1 MDGETKFLSFTA
13 QCKKELLIEELSL
26 LINSCEKQ
34 RLAVNSLVTSYYRF
48 FGHKIY
54 SRNFGFTTIQALVN
68 GLDPT
73 LFKVCKNLRCSSS
86 ICDALRDL
94 VPDMQT

>member
-13 QCKKELLIEELSL
+13 QYKKELLIEELSL

-54 SRNFGFTTIQALVN
+54 SRNFGFITIQALVN

-73 LFKVCKNLRCSSS
+73 LFRVCKNLRCSSS
-86 ICDALRDL
+86 VCNVYLYLLPL
-94 VPDMQT
+94 VQF